1 VATLKGKSLSVL
13 VMWAACLT
21 LAGLLISHQ
30 LIYRQFL
37 LPRLSEFSSVP
48 LGWWAAIFAPLGM
61 FVIAIGF
68 LAENFKQSLLSIGIS
83 TAAVQGYIWIS
94 ALLDQPGLTKSL
106 ATEAP
111 DLFWF
116 QGTIV
121 VLVIIAIFI
130 SMGMLSKR
138 VWIQRMLHL
147 RRS

>member
-1 VATLKGKSLSVL
+1 
-13 VMWAACLT
+13 
-21 LAGLLISHQ
+21 
-30 LIYRQFL
+30 
-37 LPRLSEFSSVP
+37 
-48 LGWWAAIFAPLGM
+48 M